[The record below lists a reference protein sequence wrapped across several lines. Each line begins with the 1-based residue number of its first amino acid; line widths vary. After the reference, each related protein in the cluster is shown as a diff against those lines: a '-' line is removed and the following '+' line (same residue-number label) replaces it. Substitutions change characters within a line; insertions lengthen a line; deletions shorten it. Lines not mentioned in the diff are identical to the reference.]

1 VSVVR
6 VRCAIPAAEHCV
18 DPGAEQRSCLG
29 NYWLHGGV
37 FQGVAAGVCLEVA
50 GCVWSVRRAL
60 LQVCVQRWRAVF
72 GRFGGRCCRCVF
84 RGGGLCL
91 VFGVWCLVFGVC
103 RCSR

>member
-1 VSVVR
+1 MSVVR

-50 GCVWSVRRAL
+50 GCVW
-60 LQVCVQRWRAVF
+60 
-72 GRFGGRCCRCVF
+72 
-84 RGGGLCL
+84 CL
-91 VFGVWCLVFGVC
+91 VFGVWCLVFAGALGD
-103 RCSR
+103 RLWTA